1 VAHRLLNPAAMRSST
16 RPTTLRVQRPVALI
30 LDGQPTAA
38 LQAEAALRRAGYD
51 VVHTRG
57 IASALQ
63 ILEHRRIDLL
73 VTGLRLTRRRRRES
87 TSLDGRRPALP
98 LPVIFLATT
107 AAMNDNDGWQGVAGY
122 LYKPLGA
129 DQVVR
134 AVDGRPHRRRETLSP
149 SAAA

>member
-1 VAHRLLNPAAMRSST
+1 MPRAHRVTS
-16 RPTTLRVQRPVALI
+16 LRIRKPVALI

-57 IASALQ
+57 LASARQ
-63 ILEHRRIDLL
+63 ILEHRHVDLL
-73 VTGLRLTRRRRRES
+73 IADLRLSRRRRKDS
-87 TSLDGRRPALP
+87 TPGGPARPALE

-107 AAMNDNDGWQGVAGY
+107 AAMTAIDGWQGISGY

-134 AVDGRPHRRRETLSP
+134 AVDRGPRVPTGRQETLSP
-149 SAAA
+149 HRAA